1 MLASPRVMGNVH
13 LSPVTCHEPMREIAL
28 DTETTGLDPASG
40 HRVVE
45 IGCVEMIGHVRT
57 GSHFHTY
64 LNPERDMPPEAE
76 RIHGLSAEFLK
87 DKPTFKVVARAFL
100 EFVGDAPLVIHNAA
114 FDLKFLN
121 YELDQLGLP
130 LIDFAR
136 ATDTV
141 LIARKMFPGSPA
153 NLDALCKRFSID
165 TSARTK
171 HGALLDAELLADVYL
186 ELKGGRQSSL
196 LNKPESV
203 SHEPRATSH
212 EPLAF
217 TGHTDLPERHFPPSS
232 EELATHKAMIEKLK
246 NPLWGMV
253 G

>member
-1 MLASPRVMGNVH
+1 
-13 LSPVTCHEPMREIAL
+13 MREIAL
-28 DTETTGLDPASG
+28 DTETTGLDPSSG

-45 IGCVEMIGHVRT
+45 IGCVEMVGHIRT
-57 GSHFHTY
+57 GNHFHSY
-64 LNPERDMPPEAE
+64 LNPERDMPREAE
-76 RIHGLSAEFLK
+76 NIHGLSAVFLK

-100 EFVGDAPLVIHNAA
+100 EFIGDAPLVIHNAS

-121 YELDQLGLP
+121 FELNALDLP

-153 NLDALCKRFSID
+153 NLDALCKRFNID
-165 TSARTK
+165 LSARTK

-196 LNKPESV
+196 LGKPVTDAVSNHESRITNDE
-203 SHEPRATSH
+203 S
-212 EPLAF
+212 LAF
-217 TGHTDLPERHFPPSS
+217 SGHTSIPARNFPPTS
-232 EELATHKAMIEKLK
+232 EELAAHKAMVEKIK
-246 NPLWGMV
+246 GALWGAA